1 MFNQIFQRL
10 REALDRRKKKNF
22 TELPSGI
29 KTDLTRY
36 LNPGEEIL
44 FTLLNFR
51 AIYKAPTLMDSN
63 TFFNSWFIL
72 TNRRIIVAKNSSSFK
87 KFRDIPH
94 NTIDQIHYETGAL
107 DSRLRIHS
115 PGTVDIIEFLR
126 ESKMYR
132 EDLEIRVNR
141 AIEEAKKAEK
151 HTEASDMI
159 FCPQCGSKIPKE
171 SKFCSECGKG
181 VKSLP

>member
-1 MFNQIFQRL
+1 MFNRILQSLKESLHKRG
-10 REALDRRKKKNF
+10 KKHF

-29 KTDLTRY
+29 KTGLTKY
-36 LNPGEEIL
+36 LKPGEEVL

-51 AIYKAPTLMDSN
+51 AIYKATTLIDSN

-72 TNRRIIVAKNSSSFK
+72 TNRRIIVARNSSSFK

-94 NTIDQIHYETGAL
+94 NSIDQIDYETGVL
-107 DSRLRIHS
+107 EPRLTIRS

-126 ESKMYR
+126 ESKIYR
-132 EDLEIRVNR
+132 EDLDIKINR

-151 HTEASDMI
+151 HPGIFDTI
-159 FCPQCGSKIPKE
+159 FCLQCGSKIPRA
-171 SKFCSECGKG
+171 SKFCSECGKSSKG
-181 VKSLP
+181 LP